1 MRSEAL
7 TTAIAAGLTGL
18 PAPAVDA
25 PSPGLTGPPGDRG
38 FARALDRATAPP
50 SEAPSTQESPPPER
64 AVAEPAGDA
73 SHEVGTAASD
83 PPEEPRMDVAAP
95 ADDVTLDRSQE
106 SPSMPDRP
114 AGAAEGVRE
123 PVALESSAL
132 EAMMAAVLFRPAPQ
146 QSDVM
151 SVTAAASASDQ
162 AGGASVL
169 PAASMSQQ
177 AGAMPSRAAQ
187 APRASQQEDVVPT
200 ASGVSALEMGIASGV
215 PDVSAGSLSG
225 MKPTVIV
232 SNTKIPG
239 DGSALAEA
247 MATGLQ
253 PDTADAVDPAVAG
266 SGAMSEAMRVALQ
279 GAQRSIP
286 TRGRGTD
293 VSRDTSGMS
302 DSGAEALPVTLDLPD
317 GIVSA
322 STSSAVT
329 AETAA
334 VPMGWPAGMADVESV
349 EVFIP
354 TAKAGTNSA
363 ASADDAEIG
372 VGDNAARTGF
382 TSNALPMTDAAN
394 TAPVSATKAGGVQ
407 SLPVAAQVAET
418 VRSAVLR
425 GDHEIRLLLNPG
437 DLGRIDIR
445 ITEQNGVLQLRLD
458 ASHGSTRDL
467 LAREMPMLQQ
477 ALEARDLRVE
487 RIQVS
492 HSGSTSADG
501 SGGAW
506 QQGSN
511 RQGQQQGE
519 RDGSPAWSPIA
530 SLTQSGRDE
539 QGAHRAPRVIRHHGV
554 LDRVA

>member
-1 MRSEAL
+1 MRSKAL

-64 AVAEPAGDA
+64 AVAEPTGDA

-83 PPEEPRMDVAAP
+83 PPEEPRMDVAAS
-95 ADDVTLDRSQE
+95 ADDVTSDRSQE

-114 AGAAEGVRE
+114 AGAAEGARE
-123 PVALESSAL
+123 PVAL

-151 SVTAAASASDQ
+151 SGTAAASASGQ

-169 PAASMSQQ
+169 PAASVSQQ
-177 AGAMPSRAAQ
+177 AGAMPSQ
-187 APRASQQEDVVPT
+187 APQQEDVVT
-200 ASGVSALEMGIASGV
+200 AASGVSALEMGIASGV

-225 MKPTVIV
+225 IKPTVIA

-253 PDTADAVDPAVAG
+253 PDTADAVDPAVAA

-302 DSGAEALPVTLDLPD
+302 DSGTEALPVTLDLPD

-363 ASADDAEIG
+363 VSTDDAEVG

-506 QQGSN
+506 QRGSN
-511 RQGQQQGE
+511 RQGQQEGE